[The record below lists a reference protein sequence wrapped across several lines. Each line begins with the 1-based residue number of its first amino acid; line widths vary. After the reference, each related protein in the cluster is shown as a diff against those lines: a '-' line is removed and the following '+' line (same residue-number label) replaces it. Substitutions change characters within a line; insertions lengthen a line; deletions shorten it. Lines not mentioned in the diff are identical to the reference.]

1 MPLLS
6 PSPPKTKPRI
16 KNSLSNTLH
25 FLLLPQLSH
34 WKQLHLLFSSLH
46 PINIETPPLFCVLL
60 CLLFLCF
67 FSTSSFFLSLWLLLF
82 IFFFFLL
89 LLLLLLFAKIRPL
102 YFFCV
107 YSVVCFFCFNFVWC
121 VFLLSMMCV
130 YSYLTCPIDLMA

>member
-16 KNSLSNTLH
+16 KNSLSNTLY

-60 CLLFLCF
+60 VFYFFVSSLPQVCF
-67 FSTSSFFLSLWLLLF
+67 SLYDCFSLSFS
-82 IFFFFLL
+82 L

-102 YFFCV
+102 CFFCV